1 MIAFVLSGAGN
12 RGPLQVGA
20 VRALLDQGIRPDFL
34 VGTSAGAIN
43 GLFLAAHG
51 VDDPTVTERL
61 SAMWSDAKPTAIY
74 PGNLLQIGWR
84 IWNKAESIYPNHGVR
99 QMVTDALPSA
109 VHTFGDLKLP
119 LFVATTDL
127 TSLRL
132 FLFGDEPTAPLV
144 DAVLASAAVPVL
156 HPPVRYRELQ
166 LIDGGVVATVPA
178 SIAMDHGATE
188 LYVINTGYDDGRQPL
203 VDGIWELI
211 MRTFAT
217 VVTQS
222 LLVDL
227 DRAGQDQAVDL
238 HHLQIGF
245 PQPVGFRDFSQCA
258 AMVAAGY
265 EQAQHYLRR
274 PRPRTLAPAGV
285 DTRYGATVGGAR
297 EYIPPH
303 LR

>member
-61 SAMWSDAKPTAIY
+61 SAMWTAAKPTAIY
-74 PGNLLQIGWR
+74 PGNILQIGWR

-99 QMVTDALPSA
+99 QMIADALPSG
-109 VHTFGDLKLP
+109 VQTFGDLKLP
-119 LFVATTDL
+119 LYVATTDL
-127 TSLRL
+127 TTLRL
-132 FLFGDEPTAPLV
+132 FLFGEDPAAPVV

-156 HPPVRYRELQ
+156 HPPVHYRELQ

-188 LYVINTGYDDGRQPL
+188 LYVINTGYDDSRQPV
-203 VDGIWELI
+203 VDGIGELLL
-211 MRTFAT
+211 RTFAT

-227 DRAGQDQAVDL
+227 DRAGQDRAVDL
-238 HHLQIGF
+238 HHIQLLF
-245 PQPVGFRDFSQCA
+245 PKQVGFRDFTQGA
-258 AMVAAGY
+258 AMAAAGY
-265 EQAQHYLRR
+265 EQGQRYLRH

-285 DTRYGATVGGAR
+285 ETRYGATVGAAR
-297 EYIPPH
+297 EYIPPQ